1 MSAQDATLSCARVM
15 RRLPAPLR
23 GLVLDHLRFPDVL
36 SATTTDS
43 AGRRS
48 LGSVR
53 RLSGVNDRFMSSPH
67 LLNKVPLC
75 EAIDIDSKNALVFER
90 LAWALQ
96 TLRHLRAVRVRFA
109 KRTDETAWRQSC
121 TTLSNSPELGR
132 LRFFRLGGVLTKG
145 SARCDEFKSLLLQL
159 EPDCALFA
167 SLIWRCP
174 AAFISELIRRGAN
187 PNAEIKGF
195 HGERSEHVLEFAC
208 NRGQVEVVRVLLD
221 AGAIPPD
228 RGGSGL
234 PDAFVNA
241 QAVQEGALGV
251 VRLLY
256 DSGHRSSFRS
266 LPRGQNLLHCF
277 ATNSETIDATT
288 TLSMVRLICERQ
300 PSLLTQV
307 TTLGYTPLMLLTF
320 SRCQNRFRP
329 KDPQPD
335 RDALFK
341 SLAKSMISH
350 EARQRASE

>member
-1 MSAQDATLSCARVM
+1 M

-75 EAIDIDSKNALVFER
+75 EVIEIKSKNALVFER

-96 TLRHLRAVRVRFA
+96 TLRHLREVHIMFA
-109 KRTDETAWRQSC
+109 KGTDETAWRQSC

-132 LRFFRLGGVLTKG
+132 LRLFRFGGFVTNG
-145 SARCDEFKSLLLQL
+145 SRGCDEFKSLVLQL
-159 EPDCALFA
+159 EPDCALVPA
-167 SLIWRCP
+167 LCCCWP

-187 PNAEIKGF
+187 PNAEF
-195 HGERSEHVLEFAC
+195 ERSYGQVSQHILEFAC
-208 NRGQVEVVRVLLD
+208 FCGQVEVVRVLLE

-228 RGGSGL
+228 RKGSGYNDAFFNAISGGSL
-234 PDAFVNA
+234 DV
-241 QAVQEGALGV
+241 L
-251 VRLLY
+251 RLLY
-256 DSGHRSSFRS
+256 DSGHRSSLRS
-266 LPRGQNLLHCF
+266 IPSRNNLLHCF
-277 ATNSETIDATT
+277 AKNLTKNDATT
-288 TLSMVRLICERQ
+288 TLSMVKLICERQ
-300 PSLLTQV
+300 PSLLTQA
-307 TTLGYTPLMLLTF
+307 TKFGYTPLMLLTR
-320 SRCQNRFRP
+320 SHCHDLFRP
-329 KDPQPD
+329 NDPQPD

-341 SLAKSMISH
+341 SLAKCMVAH